1 MIVPTYVQL
10 KKEMTLAL
18 DTHIDILK
26 DVSTIE
32 TKHLDGVMLMMRS
45 FGFMLDR
52 APKVLYEED
61 SEEMN
66 FLMFQYYSLL
76 SELKHNLALYYPHAK
91 IQNRTLL
98 EIVDNFP
105 TTYEMDMKQ
114 WWENLTGLQVADDS
128 KQTIHIQK
136 TDK

>member
-1 MIVPTYVQL
+1 MNTPTYDQL

-18 DTHIDILK
+18 DTHVDILK
-26 DVSTIE
+26 DVSAIDTE
-32 TKHLDGVMLMMRS
+32 HLEAIMFMMRS

-76 SELKHNLALYYPHAK
+76 SELKYNLALNYSYAK
-91 IQNRTLL
+91 IQDRSLI
-98 EIVDNFP
+98 EIVNTFP
-105 TTYEMDMKQ
+105 TTYEKEMKL
-114 WWENLTGLQVADDS
+114 WWEELTGLHVDDS
-128 KQTIHIQK
+128 KQTIQTQK
-136 TDK
+136 FE

>member
-1 MIVPTYVQL
+1 
-10 KKEMTLAL
+10 MTLAL

-32 TKHLDGVMLMMRS
+32 GKHLEGVMFMMRS

-66 FLMFQYYSLL
+66 FF
-76 SELKHNLALYYPHAK
+76 
-91 IQNRTLL
+91 
-98 EIVDNFP
+98 
-105 TTYEMDMKQ
+105 
-114 WWENLTGLQVADDS
+114 
-128 KQTIHIQK
+128 
-136 TDK
+136 